1 MTTATKNDNLWKITA
16 GQRARYGWSIV
27 AMAVANLAMF
37 GAPMIGKFAIDV
49 VVANDLGP
57 GASVFSIPAQWL
69 VEGVGGNLLV
79 WYLALSAIGA
89 VLVTAIGG
97 VFLFLRGIGAAV
109 ASEAIV
115 RRLREELYRHLHAMQ
130 AKFYDDADTGDLVQ
144 RCSSDVETLRVF
156 LSSDIVEVGRAILL
170 VLTVTPILFWMDER
184 LAWLSIALLPF
195 IGIGAYAFF
204 SKVKSLFQVTDEAE
218 GEMTAVLQE
227 NLTGIRVVRAFARQE
242 YETTKFAARNAKFR
256 NHNNRLIRL
265 MGVYW
270 AIQDLFCNGQIGLV
284 LFAGALWILDGSLT
298 VGTLFAFMTYIGMIM
313 WPIRQMGRVLTDS
326 GKAVV
331 ALGRMN
337 DILRQTEESLEPTP
351 RHGRAEGAI
360 EFRNVTFGY
369 DPARPVIRDFSL
381 SIAPGETVAIVGA
394 PGAGK
399 SSLIRLLL
407 RLYPHQQGTILIDGR
422 DIAEVSRQ
430 WLRSQIG
437 VVLQDPF
444 LYSRSVAQNL
454 SVGRPDAPRE
464 HMIAAASDAAIH
476 ESIENLQNGYDAM
489 VGERGVTLSGGQR
502 QRLALAR
509 ALLKDP
515 PVLVLDDS
523 LSAVDTGTEARILAA
538 FDARKGRHT
547 TLIIAHRL
555 SSVRNA
561 DRIIVLDHGRIAQI
575 GDHATLI
582 DQPGAYRRLCEIQG
596 SLDEQIASDVKRT
609 RGGSHV

>member
-16 GQRARYGWSIV
+16 GQRARYSGAIL
-27 AMAVANLAMF
+27 AMAIANLAMF
-37 GAPMIGKFAIDV
+37 GAPLIGKFAIDV
-49 VVANDLGP
+49 VVEGDLDLG
-57 GASVFSIPAQWL
+57 AAAFVVPAQWL
-69 VEGVGGNLLV
+69 ATDVGGNTV
-79 WYLALSAIGA
+79 IWYLALSALGA
-89 VLVTAIGG
+89 VAVTALGG
-97 VFLFLRGIGAAV
+97 VFLYLRGLGAAI

-115 RRLREELYRHLHAMQ
+115 RRLREELYRHLHALQ

-184 LAWLSIALLPF
+184 LAWASIALLPI
-195 IGIGAYAFF
+195 IGFGAFAFF
-204 SKVKSLFQVTDEAE
+204 SKVKALFQVTDEAE

-242 YETTKFAARNAKFR
+242 FEIGKFGAKNAKFR
-256 NHNNRLIRL
+256 DHNNRLIRL

-270 AIQDLFCNGQIGLV
+270 ASQDLLCNGQIAIV
-284 LFAGALWILDGSLT
+284 LFYGALLIVDGSMT
-298 VGTLFAFMTYIGMIM
+298 VGTLFAFLTYIGMVM

-337 DILRQTEESLEPTP
+337 DILREVEESLEPTP
-351 RHGRAEGAI
+351 THGRADGEI
-360 EFRNVTFGY
+360 EFRDVTFGY
-369 DPARPVIRDFSL
+369 DEKRPVISHFSL
-381 SIAPGETVAIVGA
+381 RIAPGETVAVVGA
-394 PGAGK
+394 PGSGK
-399 SSLIRLLL
+399 STLIRLLL
-407 RLYPHQQGTILIDGR
+407 RLYANQHGSILLDGR
-422 DIAEVSRQ
+422 DISEVSRH

-454 SVGRPDAPRE
+454 SVGRPEAPRE
-464 HMIAAASDAAIH
+464 HMIQAAADAAIH
-476 ESIENLQNGYDAM
+476 ESIEGLAEGYDAM

-538 FDARKGRHT
+538 LKARKGRHT
-547 TLIIAHRL
+547 TIVIAHRL
-555 SSVRNA
+555 SSVRHA
-561 DRIIVLDHGRIAQI
+561 DRIVVLDHGRLAQI
-575 GDHATLI
+575 GDHATLLA
-582 DQPGAYRRLCEIQG
+582 QPGAYRRLCEIQG
-596 SLDEQIASDVKRT
+596 TLDDQIARDVKQSKSR
-609 RGGSHV
+609 SHV